1 MTSVIPGR
9 VRVAALV
16 MTASILAGLAVP
28 RYASGVD
35 GFSVAYVCLFVAFCV
50 LARGA
55 GRAPVEGVFL
65 APWYALALA
74 ARASLTSYQTPWSA
88 RTSWLVLVGPII
100 LWLGYKLVTR
110 STSDPAPNA
119 KPEIDG
125 IITASR
131 AIVVSVILCMIGIVG
146 LIAKARILGTLP
158 ALSPHIDDL
167 RSAGSHIPA
176 LVTFATNCSSLAFW
190 VAATALLEARL
201 SAAERNM
208 LTGIAAASLIS
219 TAAHG
224 SRNTVAFTIVVL
236 IFFMALRGRIR
247 LTGRAAILTAVI
259 IVVATTV
266 VFVFRTSQDTE
277 NTFGRYFYS
286 RGVAQ
291 TTLGRAAMGEYIS
304 VAYPFE
310 TFNREVEY
318 FRDPARR
325 GHGLYTGYGYSA
337 LTGGLLH
344 GRNLIDVSRE
354 LSKPFFFNVGTY
366 LGTLFADFGVA
377 GALVGSALFGGVLG
391 ALRRVWRTRPSLL
404 STWIL
409 AYALYI
415 VAFFSYENLLAFYPN
430 EPWNIGV
437 LALALLAIRARRLGP
452 HSAMSPLRNVSP
464 ARGGQ
469 DRTRRGVAGVPS
481 KATPYRAGE
490 Q

>member
-1 MTSVIPGR
+1 MTSVLTGR
-9 VRVAALV
+9 VRLAALV
-16 MTASILAGLAVP
+16 LAASILAGLAVP
-28 RYASGVD
+28 RYVTGLD
-35 GFSVAYVCLFVAFCV
+35 GFSVAYVCLFAEFCV
-50 LARGA
+50 LARGG
-55 GRAPVEGVFL
+55 GRVPVEGVFL
-65 APWYALALA
+65 APWYALAFA

-88 RTSWLVLVGPII
+88 RTSWLVLVGPIF
-100 LWLGYKLVTR
+100 LWLGYKLVIR
-110 STSDPAPNA
+110 GTSDPPPDTRPQA
-119 KPEIDG
+119 EG
-125 IITASR
+125 IITAGR
-131 AIVVSVILCMIGIVG
+131 AIVVSIILCLVGIAG

-190 VAATALLEARL
+190 VAATALLEARP
-201 SAAERNM
+201 SAAERNL

-236 IFFMALRGRIR
+236 IFFMALRGRFR
-247 LTGRAAILTAVI
+247 LTGRAAIITAVA
-259 IVVATTV
+259 IVAATTV
-266 VFVFRTSQDTE
+266 VFIFRTSQDTE

-291 TTLGRAAMGEYIS
+291 TTVGRAAMGEYIS

-310 TFNREVEY
+310 TFNREVTY
-318 FRDPARR
+318 FADPARR
-325 GHGLYTGYGYSA
+325 GQGRYTGYGYSA
-337 LTGGLLH
+337 LTGGLVH

-377 GALVGSALFGGVLG
+377 GALLGSALFGAVLG
-391 ALRRVWRTRPSLL
+391 ALRRVWRRRASLL

-415 VAFFSYENLLAFYPN
+415 VAFFCYEDLLAFYPN

-437 LALALLAIRARRLGP
+437 LALALHVIRGRRSVSY
-452 HSAMSPLRNVSP
+452 SAATPLRDVSP
-464 ARGGQ
+464 TRDGQ
-469 DRTRRGVAGVPS
+469 E
-481 KATPYRAGE
+481 RAGRGAPVWP
-490 Q
+490 

>member
-1 MTSVIPGR
+1 VTSVIPGR
-9 VRVAALV
+9 VRLAVLV
-16 MTASILAGLAVP
+16 MTASVLVGLAIP
-28 RYASGVD
+28 RYVGDLD
-35 GFSVAYVCLFVAFCV
+35 GFSGAYVGLFVAFCV
-50 LARGA
+50 LARAA
-55 GRAPVEGVFL
+55 GRVPVEGVFL
-65 APWYALALA
+65 APWYALAFA

-88 RTSWLVLVGPII
+88 RTSWLVLVGPIF

-110 STSDPAPNA
+110 GTSDPTRISSPG
-119 KPEIDG
+119 IDG

-131 AIVVSVILCMIGIVG
+131 TIVVSVILCIVGIAG

-158 ALSPHIDDL
+158 ALSSHIDEL

-176 LVTFATNCSSLAFW
+176 AVTFATNCSTLAFW
-190 VAATALLEARL
+190 IAATALLEARL
-201 SAAERNM
+201 SAAERNI
-208 LTGIAAASLIS
+208 LAGIAAASLLS

-247 LTGRAAILTAVI
+247 LTGRAAILAAII
-259 IVVATTV
+259 IVAGTTTV
-266 VFVFRTSQDTE
+266 FIFRTSQDTE

-304 VAYPFE
+304 IAYPFE
-310 TFNREVEY
+310 TFNREVSY
-318 FRDPARR
+318 FADPSLR
-325 GHGLYTGYGYSA
+325 GHGRYTGYGYSA
-337 LTGGLLH
+337 LTGGLVH

-391 ALRRVWRTRPSLL
+391 ALRRAWRRRPSLL

-415 VAFFSYENLLAFYPN
+415 VAFFSYEDLLAFYPN
-430 EPWNIGV
+430 EPWNIGI
-437 LALALLAIRARRLGP
+437 LALALVAIRGQRVGS
-452 HSAMSPLRNVSP
+452 HSVMSPRDVST
-464 ARGGQ
+464 ARDGRDRTERGGPSVAAEA
-469 DRTRRGVAGVPS
+469 TRH
-481 KATPYRAGE
+481 RAGE
-490 Q
+490 W